1 MEESRGSPEFPTLP
15 YARATVFDPEG
26 FAGTVAVGP
35 SDVAFRLANDV
46 GTHNSLYI
54 TGLNPFTLTH
64 CGPSPPCVR
73 FVDVV
78 TFADATLGTRRL
90 ARASEAGFCPR
101 LTQPSFARRSN
112 NGPFSLIGI

>member
-1 MEESRGSPEFPTLP
+1 MAF
-15 YARATVFDPEG
+15 
-26 FAGTVAVGP
+26 GP

-73 FVDVV
+73 FAVV
-78 TFADATLGTRRL
+78 VAFNDATRGTRCL
-90 ARASEAGFCPR
+90 ARTSGVRTYP
-101 LTQPSFARRSN
+101 
-112 NGPFSLIGI
+112 

>member
-1 MEESRGSPEFPTLP
+1 M
-15 YARATVFDPEG
+15 
-26 FAGTVAVGP
+26 AVGP

-73 FVDVV
+73 FAVDVTV
-78 TFADATLGTRRL
+78 SDATLGTRCL
-90 ARASEAGFCPR
+90 ARASGVR
-101 LTQPSFARRSN
+101 LYP
-112 NGPFSLIGI
+112 